1 MYFLNNSQSAGVEF
15 PPREENS
22 VPFFT
27 PPQSQSVAH
36 IAAAEYDAA
45 AIQASIQSD
54 ASGLRYSLTASFF
67 TLVTLLFSWLI
78 ILVIAHRV

>member
-1 MYFLNNSQSAGVEF
+1 MYFLNNWQSAGVQF

-45 AIQASIQSD
+45 AIQASMQSD
-54 ASGLRYSLTASFF
+54 ASGLRYFF
-67 TLVTLLFSWLI
+67 
-78 ILVIAHRV
+78 